1 MNELERKQLFD
12 IVDGSRVIKGY
23 GYDWVQNVANYLI
36 EEGVVL
42 AKTGYWIKEPITHS
56 TLALRR
62 NHGICSNTIYV
73 CSECVKTRNLSSNF
87 CPECGAK
94 MFKE

>member
-1 MNELERKQLFD
+1 MNELEKKRLLD
-12 IVDGSRVIKGY
+12 IVDGSRVIEGY

-42 AKTGYWIKEPITHS
+42 EKTGHWIKKEVTHS

-62 NHGICSNTIYV
+62 NQGICSDTILI
-73 CSECVKTRNLSSNF
+73 CSECGTTRNLPSNY
-87 CPECGAK
+87 CPNCGAK
-94 MFKE
+94 MR